1 LTSIADHRS
10 MIDFIPWTER
20 TFRFDLPI
28 RQFPNVVERLRGTPA
43 RLRSRLGALH
53 ADVLTRRVGGKWSPQ
68 EHAGHLRDLG
78 ALDTA
83 RLDDFTAGRETLT
96 AADMTNRETIEAH
109 HNEHR
114 IDEVLAGFE
123 RERGVLVRRLDQLDE
138 AFVARTA
145 LHPRL
150 KMPMRVVDWA
160 FFVAEHDD
168 HHLAVIA
175 SLLHEGRR

>member
-1 LTSIADHRS
+1 

-20 TFRFDLPI
+20 TFRFDRPI

-43 RLRSRLGALH
+43 RLRSRLGALP
-53 ADVLTRRVGGKWSPQ
+53 ADVLTRRGGGKWSVQ
-68 EHAGHLRDLG
+68 EHAGHLRDLE

-83 RLDDFTAGRETLT
+83 RLDDFTAGREILT
-96 AADMTNRETIEAH
+96 AADMTNRRTIEAH
-109 HNEHR
+109 HNDR
-114 IDEVLAGFE
+114 GIDEVLAGFE
-123 RERGVLVRRLDQLDE
+123 RERGALARRLDQLDE
-138 AFVARTA
+138 AFVARIA
-145 LHPRL
+145 QHPRL
-150 KMPMRVVDWA
+150 GVPMRVVDWA

>member
-1 LTSIADHRS
+1 

-20 TFRFDLPI
+20 TFRFDLPV
-28 RQFPNVVERLRGTPA
+28 RHFPNVVERLRGTPA
-43 RLRSRLGALH
+43 RLRATLGALRR
-53 ADVLTRRVGGKWSPQ
+53 DVLTRRAGGKWSVQ

-78 ALDTA
+78 ALDAA

-96 AADMTNRETIEAH
+96 AADMSNRRTIDAH
-109 HNEHR
+109 HNDQALEA
-114 IDEVLAGFE
+114 ILDGFE
-123 RERGVLVRRLDQLDE
+123 GERGALVRRLDHLDE

-150 KMPMRVVDWA
+150 GVPMRVVDWA

-168 HHLAVIA
+168 HHLTVITA
-175 SLLHEGRR
+175 LLRGGRR